1 MEKKKRASQWVF
13 AAGILIAILGLI
25 HIAATPMV
33 LKDLD
38 ELPKNVKDSLV
49 YMYVT
54 TGAAVVFAGLLAVY
68 SSIGIKRS
76 EGMARPLAV
85 GVGVFMF
92 LVGVGAVIVMPDNPF
107 AYIGLVLALV
117 EIAPLLVYRQDIE
130 MG

>member
-1 MEKKKRASQWVF
+1 MEKTKRASQWVF

-85 GVGVFMF
+85 GVGVLCFSLE
-92 LVGVGAVIVMPDNPF
+92 LV
-107 AYIGLVLALV
+107 
-117 EIAPLLVYRQDIE
+117 QSS
-130 MG
+130 